1 MPQARPRVLLVQGA
15 NMTYLGK
22 RQPEIYGTTT
32 AAELDA
38 LLLEQA
44 RASDCEL
51 EIFYTHV
58 EGEAIGRIY
67 DFAQNAAEGG
77 ADGIMMNPAGFSY
90 AGYALR
96 DCLNAVTL
104 PYVEVHMTN
113 VERRGIHSVIA
124 ERADGV
130 VFGLGVQSYVLGLQA
145 LLHLIAARTK

>member
-1 MPQARPRVLLVQGA
+1 MPQTKPRVLLVQGA

-22 RQPEIYGTTT
+22 RQPEIYGSTT

-58 EGEAIGRIY
+58 EGEAIGRI
-67 DFAQNAAEGG
+67 FEAAEGG

-113 VERRGIHSVIA
+113 VEKRGIHSVIV

-130 VFGLGVQSYVLGLQA
+130 VFGLGVHSYVLGLQA

>member
-1 MPQARPRVLLVQGA
+1 MPRVLLIQGA
-15 NMTYLGK
+15 NMAYLGK

-38 LLLEQA
+38 LLQEQA
-44 RASDCEL
+44 KQAGCDL
-51 EIFYTHV
+51 EILYTHV

-67 DFAQNAAEGG
+67 QAVEEGVE
-77 ADGIMMNPAGFSY
+77 GIMMNPAGFSY

-96 DCLNAVTL
+96 DCLNAVTV

-113 VERRGIHSVIA
+113 VERRGIHSVIVQ
-124 ERADGV
+124 RADGV

-145 LLHLIAARTK
+145 LLHLIAERKA